1 MCSFSEGF
9 LFFSILEFE
18 KKMLFHY
25 CLTFLCCCFLRSL
38 MLIKF
43 SCPYKIFNLCIEAVK
58 IPLKSNSFTRISIEV
73 YHWVSFHCIQ

>member
-1 MCSFSEGF
+1 
-9 LFFSILEFE
+9 
-18 KKMLFHY
+18 
-25 CLTFLCCCFLRSL
+25 

-58 IPLKSNSFTRISIEV
+58 IPLKSNSFTGISIEV